1 MGKKN
6 YEYRA
11 FSGGTW
17 WVYCDDSADGQGL
30 SKHDGLQ
37 LRISCHY
44 GSDLSGGIIR
54 RGVPSGWYYTGI
66 FKRDARTYQCF

>member
-1 MGKKN
+1 MGKKIMN
-6 YEYRA
+6 TVLFLA
-11 FSGGTW
+11 VLGGCIAMTLLT
-17 WVYCDDSADGQGL
+17 G